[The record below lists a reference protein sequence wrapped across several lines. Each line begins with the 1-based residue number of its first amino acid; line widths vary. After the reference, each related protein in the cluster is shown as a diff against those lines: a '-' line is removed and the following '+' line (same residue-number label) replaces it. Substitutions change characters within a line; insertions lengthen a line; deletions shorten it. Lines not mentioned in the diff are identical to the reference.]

1 VKTFEFYTISNIKT
15 VLSKNNLNLQK
26 KFAQNFLV
34 NEKIVDR
41 IIDKLEID
49 KNDLVI
55 EIGCGLGGLTNRLI
69 DLAKMVIGFEID
81 YGYVNLLN
89 KIFGSATNFKLIS
102 GDFLKKSKEIFNAID
117 KKEFNKIILVGN
129 LPYNITKE
137 IFEISFTSNLE
148 FDKWCFMIQKE
159 MLDKINAKIDSKK
172 YCYLSIISQ
181 IGKDVEVISHISK
194 NDFYPSPNVDSIS
207 LLFTKNSK
215 HKIIEKELFFRLAKS
230 LFLNRRKK
238 LVNNL
243 MLSTLL
249 YENEKNILE
258 NAIKEINLDISKRG
272 ETLKLEDIINL
283 SNKVSL
289 LIS

>member
-1 VKTFEFYTISNIKT
+1 MSE
-15 VLSKNNLNLQK
+15 
-26 KFAQNFLV
+26 FLV

-55 EIGCGLGGLTNRLI
+55 EMGCGLGGLTNRLI

-89 KIFGSATNFKLIS
+89 KIFGSATNFKTIS

-207 LLFTKNSK
+207 LLFTK
-215 HKIIEKELFFRLAKS
+215 I
-230 LFLNRRKK
+230 
-238 LVNNL
+238 VN
-243 MLSTLL
+243 T
-249 YENEKNILE
+249 K
-258 NAIKEINLDISKRG
+258 
-272 ETLKLEDIINL
+272 
-283 SNKVSL
+283 
-289 LIS
+289 